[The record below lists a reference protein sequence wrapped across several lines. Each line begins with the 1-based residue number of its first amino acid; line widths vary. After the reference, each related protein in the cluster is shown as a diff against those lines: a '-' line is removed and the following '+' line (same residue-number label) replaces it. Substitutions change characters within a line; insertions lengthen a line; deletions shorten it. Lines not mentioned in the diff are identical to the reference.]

1 MATKEELEAGVRK
14 FKEDTKKA
22 IMILVR
28 RAEAF
33 EKEYPLDPRF
43 LGADR
48 SPVELLSA
56 RLDDFEDYVQ
66 DEIEGRI
73 NGLTG
78 LLERVVDE
86 ARVDRRRLHY
96 ELSEFER
103 KLAELEVR
111 LANVEGPPI
120 IHSCKPVTYMFH
132 PRQWGKT
139 KGETNG
145 KGNDEGAGET
155 VTPEESDV
163 TGAESGIAKTD

>member
-1 MATKEELEAGVRK
+1 MISANNPQVVLARAAAKDLRGGVRSMATKEELEAGVRK

-103 KLAELEVR
+103 KLAEL
-111 LANVEGPPI
+111 
-120 IHSCKPVTYMFH
+120 
-132 PRQWGKT
+132 